1 MMKRWIWILL
11 FAAGC
16 VPSGDFSGQLAL
28 EAAGEVE
35 ESSGL
40 GLTFDDVAETHRVP
54 SDLLKALAYVETGL
68 EAAQGEVE
76 FDEQA
81 PSFGYLGLRG
91 EELVRAAALIGRT
104 ADEVIGDEALGL
116 QAGAALLSAYGDEAG
131 IGAADRGDPQA
142 WRAAIARWGGLDE
155 ELQPG
160 FVNNV
165 MAQLRDG
172 VAVPM
177 EDGTTLVIR
186 KYAVS
191 GVVEP
196 DENGIGSTS
205 SGLGAANVVW
215 RPSPN
220 FNSRS
225 GSRVEMVVI
234 HTCEGGYSGC
244 ASWLR
249 NSRAQASAHYVVRE
263 DGREVSQL
271 VDENNRAWHVAA
283 SYRKRL
289 NDNRIPGREGQSV
302 NTFSVGIEHGG
313 RAAQRSWPAG
323 QISRSVALVRDIT
336 GRHNIPRDRYHI
348 VAHGR
353 LQPESRTDP
362 GPNWPWTSYIQSIAG
377 GSSTPPANPPPSNPP
392 PANGT
397 VITVDNTTAGRFKA
411 ASSWETSAWASGK
424 VGSNYRY
431 RGPAERSDLAEYKLD
446 VNHAGR
452 YEVFARVPGNGYNT
466 DQPFFVHH
474 RGGRAVVR
482 RNVSGQGGKWVS
494 LGTYDFAAKDDWIV
508 QVSCWTSG
516 RGWIIADAVRLE
528 PR

>member
-1 MMKRWIWILL
+1 MSKRWIWTLL

-16 VPSGDFSGQLAL
+16 VPAGDYSGQLAI

-40 GLTFDDVAETHRVP
+40 GLTFDEVAEAHRVP
-54 SDLLKALAYVETGL
+54 SDLLKALAFVETGV
-68 EAAQGEVE
+68 EVAVGEVE
-76 FDEQA
+76 FEGQA
-81 PSFGYLGLRG
+81 PAFGYFGLRG
-91 EELVRAAALIGRT
+91 EELTRAAALIGKSV
-104 ADEVIGDEALGL
+104 DEVIGDDALGL
-116 QAGAALLSAYGDEAG
+116 TAAAALLSAYGDEAG
-131 IGAADRGDPQA
+131 IDAANRGDPQA
-142 WRAAIARWGGLDE
+142 WRDAVGKWGGLDE
-155 ELQPG
+155 ELKSG
-160 FVNNV
+160 FVNSV
-165 MAQLRDG
+165 MMQLRDG
-172 VAVPM
+172 AAVPM
-177 EDGTTLVIR
+177 EDGSTLVIR
-186 KYAVS
+186 KYAVDGVREPEEMS
-191 GVVEP
+191 GFGTTE
-196 DENGIGSTS
+196 
-205 SGLGAANVVW
+205 SGLGAAGVVW

-220 FNSRS
+220 YNSRS
-225 GSRVEMVVI
+225 GSRVDMVVI

-249 NSRAQASAHYVVRE
+249 NPRAQASAHYVVRE

-271 VDENNRAWHVAA
+271 VDENHRAWHVAA

-289 NDNRIPGREGQSV
+289 NSNQLAGREGQSV

-313 RAAQRSWPAG
+313 FARQRSWPAG
-323 QISRSVALVRDIT
+323 QISRSVELVRDIT
-336 GRHNIPRDRYHI
+336 RRHNITRDRYHI

-377 GSSTPPANPPPSNPP
+377 GTSTPNPPPSNPP
-392 PANGT
+392 PPSGS
-397 VITVDNTTAGRFKA
+397 VITVDNTTAGRFR
-411 ASSWETSAWASGK
+411 ASARWETSTWASGK

-431 RGPAERSDLAEYKLD
+431 RGAQETSDLAEYK
-446 VNHAGR
+446 VGVSRAGR

-474 RGGRAVVR
+474 RGGKAVVR
-482 RNVSGQGGKWVS
+482 RNIANQGGKWVS